1 MNPQD
6 FLENAL
12 FLNPFTLPIAIA
24 QKVFEQ
30 GKKDKPEAQSTPK
43 PPAPTAPPASPA
55 STTPDLPAQQPVPPG
70 GVGGGD
76 LISLIREIEKIK
88 QREAD
93 AARAFYPTK
102 AQIDLDTYTK
112 QLALAEQAGLE
123 KMRQKTARDI
133 ELQTI
138 TAWQGIT
145 QAQINRDTQ
154 MGLGMMN
161 LAYAGGLPN
170 PNVLAG
176 GASLAAQGRASYGT
190 PSSVIS

>member
-12 FLNPFTLPIAIA
+12 FLNPFTLPLAIA
-24 QKVFEQ
+24 QKVLQQ
-30 GKKDKPEAQSTPK
+30 GKKDKPGTQSTSK
-43 PPAPTAPPASPA
+43 PPAPTAPPAPPA
-55 STTPDLPAQQPVPPG
+55 PTTPDLPTQQPVPPG
-70 GVGGGD
+70 GVAGGD
-76 LISLIREIEKIK
+76 LITLIREIEKIK
-88 QREAD
+88 QNEAA
-93 AARAFYPTK
+93 AAREFYPTK

-138 TAWQGIT
+138 SAWQGIT
-145 QAQINRDTQ
+145 QAQINRDTA